1 MDLPA
6 TLFPGAGQGV
16 MLALAVLGLY
26 LTLRHAPWGR
36 LRQPAQLNLLLG
48 FAVGLMLIWSMK
60 AGVKPGLSLH
70 MLGAMAAT
78 LALGP
83 WFAVLALGLALSGI
97 MVNGV
102 VEWTDWPVNFVL
114 MVMVPIAFAHVF
126 QRAVE
131 RWLPAHF
138 FIFVFVIGFAGAA
151 LTVVVQGL
159 VASAAMVSAGAYSAG
174 FLLNEYL
181 PFFLLLGFSEA
192 WISGAVITLMV
203 VYRPEWVAAFDDRR
217 YLLDK

>member
-1 MDLPA
+1 
-6 TLFPGAGQGV
+6 

-26 LTLRHAPWGR
+26 LTLRRAPWGR
-36 LRQPAQLNLLLG
+36 LRESTQLNVVLG
-48 FAVGLMLIWSMK
+48 FAVGLMLLWSMR
-60 AGVKPGLSLH
+60 AGVKPGLNLH

-83 WFAVLALGLALSGI
+83 WLALVALGLALSGL
-97 MVNGV
+97 MLNGAIQ
-102 VEWTDWPVNFVL
+102 WIDWPVNFVL
-114 MVMVPIAFAHVF
+114 MVMLPVGFAHVF
-126 QRAVE
+126 LRAVE

-138 FIFVFVIGFAGAA
+138 FIFVFVAGFAGAA
-151 LTVVVQGL
+151 LTVMLQGL
-159 VASAAMVSAGAYSAG
+159 VASAAMIFTGAYSAG
-174 FLLNEYL
+174 FLLTEYL

>member
-6 TLFPGAGQGV
+6 TLFSEAGQGV
-16 MLALAVLGLY
+16 LLALAVLGLY
-26 LTLRHAPWGR
+26 LTLRRAPWVR
-36 LRQPAQLNLLLG
+36 LRAPAQLNLLLG
-48 FAVGLMLIWSMK
+48 FGVGLMLMWSMR
-60 AGVKPGLSLH
+60 AGVKPGLNLH

-83 WFAVLALGLALSGI
+83 RFAVLALGIALSGI
-97 MVNGV
+97 TLNGAIQ
-102 VEWTDWPVNFVL
+102 WTDWPINFVL
-114 MVMVPIAFAHVF
+114 MVLMPVGFANGF

-138 FIFVFVIGFAGAA
+138 FIFVFVTSFAGAA
-151 LTVVVQGL
+151 LTVMAQGL
-159 VASAAMVSAGAYSAG
+159 LASAVMVAAGAYSAG
-174 FLLNEYL
+174 FLFTEYL

-192 WISGAVITLMV
+192 WISGAVITLLV
-203 VYRPEWVAAFDDRR
+203 VYRPDWVAAFDDRR

>member
-1 MDLPA
+1 
-6 TLFPGAGQGV
+6 

-26 LTLRHAPWGR
+26 LTVRRAPWGR
-36 LRQPAQLNLLLG
+36 LREPAQLNLLLG
-48 FAVGLMLIWSMK
+48 FVVGLMLIWSMR
-60 AGVKPGLSLH
+60 AGVKPGLNLH

-83 WFAVLALGLALSGI
+83 WLAVLALGLTLSGI

-114 MVMVPIAFAHVF
+114 MVMLPIGFAHAF
-126 QRAVE
+126 QRAAE

-151 LTVVVQGL
+151 LTVMVQGL
-159 VASAAMVSAGAYSAG
+159 VASAAMVSAGAYSAS

-203 VYRPEWVAAFDDRR
+203 VYRPGWVASFDDRR